1 MVFVL
6 PPKSAVGVLSA
17 EIAGEGEKIIMSN
30 GEQVNWTPPPA
41 RPVVPD
47 FSGIKSIARYFGRSG
62 YTPWPAWLYHDK
74 EEPRLVKN
82 ADEAAELGVCY
93 RETTED
99 ERNRYG
105 KTAMW
110 DWTDE
115 SKWRPTPYKGTLKFD
130 AKKNHQG
137 KNIIIGDADP
147 RIGQNELVRAL
158 VPEVVAAV
166 IQAMKPVAPGAP
178 ANIDPKQ
185 WEAFQAFVAWQ
196 KTTEG
201 VEIIEE
207 ALDVAKPNV
216 LATGMTPDQDKSLWL
231 EEAEARGIKV
241 DKRWGVDRIR
251 QEIEKAA

>member
-115 SKWRPTPYKGTLKFD
+115 SKWRPNPWAGTQKFD

-137 KNIIIGDADP
+137 KNVIIGEADP

-158 VPEVVAAV
+158 VRLFAFDFAAV
-166 IQAMKPVAPGAP
+166 LFLQGFAAALVLGTFFFFLLVALHVVVFLDLAAMSFVFFLVTLHFRS
-178 ANIDPKQ
+178 PK
-185 WEAFQAFVAWQ
+185 
-196 KTTEG
+196 
-201 VEIIEE
+201 
-207 ALDVAKPNV
+207 L
-216 LATGMTPDQDKSLWL
+216 
-231 EEAEARGIKV
+231 
-241 DKRWGVDRIR
+241 
-251 QEIEKAA
+251 